1 MKPTTRKQ
9 IAEALRSAAAKLS
22 AAAPAFFAVQPGESK
37 IQGTIK
43 VLDDGRVQV
52 DLDRGSLTDL
62 NTEGYHGMGS
72 PGAEKASSLASMMNG
87 AVVRV
92 SDYGAGKLSIT
103 FKK

>member
-22 AAAPAFFAVQPGESK
+22 AAPAFFAVQPGESK

-62 NTEGYHGMGS
+62 SMEGYHGMGS
-72 PGAEKASSLASMMNG
+72 PGAELAGSLAAMMNG